1 MLTKF
6 SSDKINV
13 AKISLFFLP
22 RAPTL
27 HSVTFNCIS
36 YLSWSTSF
44 MSLKLCVRFSIF
56 ESVSFLINFLFL
68 LNKMRWLF
76 DVIIHFKNEMIKKP
90 PTGLLP
96 DVWFLSWTKKFESSM
111 ISMWVGAL
119 QKLTWRQAF

>member
-13 AKISLFFLP
+13 AKISLFFLS

-27 HSVTFNCIS
+27 HSVTFNCVS
-36 YLSWSTSF
+36 YMSWSTSF

-68 LNKMRWLF
+68 LNKMR
-76 DVIIHFKNEMIKKP
+76 
-90 PTGLLP
+90 
-96 DVWFLSWTKKFESSM
+96 
-111 ISMWVGAL
+111 
-119 QKLTWRQAF
+119 